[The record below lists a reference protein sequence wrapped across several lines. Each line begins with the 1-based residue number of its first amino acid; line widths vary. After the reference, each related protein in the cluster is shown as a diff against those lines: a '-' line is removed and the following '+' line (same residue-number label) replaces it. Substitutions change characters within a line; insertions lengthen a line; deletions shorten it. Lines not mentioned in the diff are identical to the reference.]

1 MIDRLTDILDPPE
14 FLRYIVNGLVATAV
28 HYGVLTLNLEVFAMQ
43 SAGLAN
49 VVAALFGITSSF
61 LGSRYFVFR
70 GHDGA
75 LFHQARSFALLY
87 GSIAGLHGLVLLAW
101 TGVPLTILLRKGC
114 RDAGRLDLRSDE
126 QGDPHFIEAN
136 PLAGLHPHHS
146 DLPMIATAVG
156 VSYTELIGR
165 VVESALQRVNP

>member
-61 LGSRYFVFR
+61 MGSRYFVFR

-87 GSIAGLHGLVLLAW
+87 ACIAGLHGLVLLAW
-101 TGVPLTILLRKGC
+101 TDWWGLDYRLGFLLATFLQFLLSYWLNK
-114 RDAGRLDLRSDE
+114 RLV
-126 QGDPHFIEAN
+126 FK
-136 PLAGLHPHHS
+136 
-146 DLPMIATAVG
+146 V
-156 VSYTELIGR
+156 
-165 VVESALQRVNP
+165 